1 MPDSYIS
8 GIFRRIVFEER
19 LSGAHRDLFRT
30 SAVVELARSTEHALA
45 ALESSLRWAPILSFA
60 SPGIVRVVSLPRSDG
75 IERLLAEACG
85 VDESGCVLASDQL
98 GVPRILRPE
107 VGLRFSISRAGDFTG
122 RSARTLDRCGC
133 RRRAAGPDLSRW
145 RLGSQVLS
153 AAEDVALSTPPIS
166 TSVRRRFLIARW
178 VAKEAVL
185 KAAGVGLAVDP
196 RSITIGDDGG
206 VLALPASLGPA
217 AEWSVTWIALDR
229 YVGAVACRGRL
240 LEVRVD
246 ERLTRAGLR
255 PAPRNGAARRERR
268 PGSSPGSREAHGP

>member
-1 MPDSYIS
+1 MP
-8 GIFRRIVFEER
+8 
-19 LSGAHRDLFRT
+19 LQ
-30 SAVVELARSTEHALA
+30 RSR
-45 ALESSLRWAPILSFA
+45 ALEVGPDLSFA

-85 VDESGCVLASDQL
+85 VDESELVLASDQL

-107 VGLRFSISRAGDFTG
+107 VGLRFSISRAGDFTVVALA
-122 RSARTLDRCGC
+122 RSIDVGVDVEPQDR
-133 RRRAAGPDLSRW
+133 DLSRW

-153 AAEDVALSTPPIS
+153 AAEDVALSTPPTS

-268 PGSSPGSREAHGP
+268 PGSSPGSRGAHGP